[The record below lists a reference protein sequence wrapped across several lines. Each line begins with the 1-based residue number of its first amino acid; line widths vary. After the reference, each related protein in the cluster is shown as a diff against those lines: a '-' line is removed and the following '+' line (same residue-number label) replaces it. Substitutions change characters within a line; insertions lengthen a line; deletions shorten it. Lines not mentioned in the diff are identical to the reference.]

1 MGLLPN
7 RVTGSA
13 PADARPL
20 AAMAD
25 DAGDLARLDAVA
37 VATMNRIQPAL
48 VAMKANVPGI
58 RAALTSALHKTPK
71 LARCEPSTIDAAVLR
86 GATLGLALGDEWY
99 LVPRSIW
106 NKESRR
112 KDDRAEFQLGYKG
125 EVTLGWRTGLVRAIR
140 FGYVHE
146 KDRVVR
152 YDEPAGVLTLDAD
165 PLVDGGQVVG
175 YWCVVDLTT
184 GATIVKLTG
193 RHVAEAQAEAA
204 RLQSYDKTMPATW
217 RDHFD
222 AMALRHP
229 IKQAL
234 KPLPRSSDYYL
245 ATAPD
250 YQDDSQ
256 EQAPVEASVAKA
268 TAAPVVEQP
277 TDHDPETGE
286 VIEVKAA
293 AQPPKTEAKTE
304 TQPKPEAPPEPE
316 KDTSGPATDAQRDR
330 IMNGSNLLGDGAFS
344 KAIAA
349 SCGAGKIEELWRDI
363 TAAQADK
370 VIAHLMAAY
379 KAKKEGGAA
388 TQPKAEAKPKAEPKT
403 EPSVEPKAEPVPKV
417 KPKAEAKVEAAPKEE
432 PKAEVP
438 AETEPQQP
446 DFFDTELTEE
456 FDGYKAMYSQ
466 HEAGKAM
473 WAEFVAKHA
482 HPSEPSAMRSIIADA
497 AAHMDEYNE
506 RMRAQQQG

>member
-48 VAMKANVPGI
+48 VSMKANVPGI

-106 NKESRR
+106 NKETRR

-152 YDEPAGVLTLDAD
+152 YDEPAGILTLDAD

-204 RLQSYDKTMPATW
+204 RLQSYDKTMPNTW

-245 ATAPD
+245 AVAPE
-250 YQDDSQ
+250 YQDDLQGQVSA
-256 EQAPVEASVAKA
+256 ETPKVSVSMAPVS
-268 TAAPVVEQP
+268 EQV

-286 VIEVKAA
+286 VIESEAT
-293 AQPPKTEAKTE
+293 AQPPKVEAKVEPTPG
-304 TQPKPEAPPEPE
+304 PKSQAKQEAPPESE

-344 KAIAA
+344 KAVTAA
-349 SCGAGKIEELWRDI
+349 CGHGKIEELWRDI

-379 KAKKEGGAA
+379 KAKKEGVA
-388 TQPKAEAKPKAEPKT
+388 TQPETKPAPESKPAKKEKAAQDGRASGQTTPPTVSVAWTNDEPDGNPLVAEAEFYDLA
-403 EPSVEPKAEPVPKV
+403 
-417 KPKAEAKVEAAPKEE
+417 
-432 PKAEVP
+432 
-438 AETEPQQP
+438 
-446 DFFDTELTEE
+446 DEL
-456 FDGYKAMYSQ
+456 DGYQAMYAQ

-482 HPSEPSAMRSIIADA
+482 HPSGPSAMRAIIADA
-497 AAHMDEYNE
+497 AAGMDEFNE